1 MPKSIIISYFDSIK
15 GPINYLS
22 VSSEENELIANDILK
37 GIAKFLDMFQA
48 DQFFSRTIEEYN
60 SENLFIELPSE
71 WARGKKEL
79 ILLTFLSSKGD
90 QVLETIEQ
98 ALRGLAREFLEYKET
113 FRAFY
118 NADLDRKDQKTQES
132 LNEIKTACKEFLRNL
147 PDISSFSVRPQTN
160 KIIFMGL
167 AATGKTSIINYM
179 KNQVFLEESKPT
191 IIQNIVKFVFR
202 NINFLC
208 YDLPGHQKFRN
219 LWKTFLPKTSM
230 IVFVI
235 DSSAPKIQ
243 ETISALN
250 FILSFL
256 ETNSEDVHLVLAFN
270 KQDLPSAQLPE
281 KILTQIQGNSQLPS
295 NLSFLGLSAKTGEGI
310 DHLFETITKILIE

>member
-1 MPKSIIISYFDSIK
+1 MPKSIIISYFDSTK

-22 VSSEENELIANDILK
+22 VPSKENEHISNDILK
-37 GIAKFLDMFQA
+37 GIARLLDMFQTG
-48 DQFFSRTIEEYN
+48 QFFSRTIDEYN
-60 SENLFIELPSE
+60 TENLFLEIPSK

-90 QVLETIEQ
+90 QILETIEQ
-98 ALRGLAREFLEYKET
+98 ALRGLGKEFVEYKET

-118 NADLDRKDQKTQES
+118 NTNPERKDQKTQEAS
-132 LNEIKTACKEFLRNL
+132 NEIQIACKEFLRNL

-160 KIIFMGL
+160 KIVFLGL

-179 KNQVFLEESKPT
+179 KNHVFLEESKPT
-191 IIQNIVKFVFR
+191 IIQNIVKFIFR

-208 YDLPGHQKFRN
+208 YDLPGHEKFRN

-230 IVFVI
+230 IVYVI

-243 ETISALN
+243 ETGSALN
-250 FILSFL
+250 FILSFI

-281 KILTQIQGNSQLPS
+281 KILTHIQGNSQLPS
-295 NLSFLGLSAKTGEGI
+295 NFSFLGLSAKTGEGI
-310 DHLFETITKILIE
+310 DQLFETITKILIE